1 MDTES
6 QNKKILSH
14 LLAGKTITP
23 MDALQK
29 YGCFR
34 LSARIFDLEK
44 TTDFIIN
51 RSMEYQGRK
60 KFMRY
65 WISND

>member
-1 MDTES
+1 M
-6 QNKKILSH
+6 
-14 LLAGKTITP
+14 LAGKTITP
-23 MDALQK
+23 IDALKK

-44 TTDFIIN
+44 TTDYKIE